1 MAAIAVVVFVALD
14 FVNKLRTGET
24 TCSGCGHSNY
34 CIARMYTLEMKCN
47 RCVEGLP
54 ASLRREIDKAE
65 KRWKD
70 TR

>member
-1 MAAIAVVVFVALD
+1 MAAIAVVVFVALY

-24 TCSGCGHSNY
+24 T
-34 CIARMYTLEMKCN
+34 CN